1 MPKET
6 KSTDPPQRPA
16 RATAFAGL
24 MVRLTLALMTVGS
37 SELIYAALKEKRET
51 KKAAKEAQ
59 RKAAEEAQRKASE
72 EAQRK
77 AAEEAQREAQYERY
91 YCNVFLQVLRNY
103 IFPEG
108 SMYEAGRTCDK
119 QCKNIKVDVCGR
131 TSSVIGL
138 VFKVVN
144 EVIYVYLTEE
154 DFEKILANVLSV
166 DRDLITKDDI
176 YSMFYEYLPDT
187 PEFTTISVIIGKKI
201 VNAIRSKHCQTWR
214 GDLFRVSCEHG
225 NVDCNGKEVGYVI

>member
-51 KKAAKEAQ
+51 KKAAK
-59 RKAAEEAQRKASE
+59 